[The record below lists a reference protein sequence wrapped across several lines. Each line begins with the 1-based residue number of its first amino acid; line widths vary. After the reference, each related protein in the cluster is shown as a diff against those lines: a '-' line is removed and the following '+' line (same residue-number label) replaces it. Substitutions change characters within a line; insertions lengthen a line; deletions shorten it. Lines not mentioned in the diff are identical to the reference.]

1 MVSEVSPIV
10 AEWQARTQK
19 LTSYYPESLGRGRSK
34 EQKEKGE
41 NGYKEVF
48 FPLDLA
54 YRVRSPPHTVSLL
67 LQLTVAEILMSA
79 YYQSQ
84 YNQVDNINHY

>member
-1 MVSEVSPIV
+1 MVSEVSPII

-54 YRVRSPPHTVSLL
+54 YRVR
-67 LQLTVAEILMSA
+67 
-79 YYQSQ
+79 
-84 YNQVDNINHY
+84 